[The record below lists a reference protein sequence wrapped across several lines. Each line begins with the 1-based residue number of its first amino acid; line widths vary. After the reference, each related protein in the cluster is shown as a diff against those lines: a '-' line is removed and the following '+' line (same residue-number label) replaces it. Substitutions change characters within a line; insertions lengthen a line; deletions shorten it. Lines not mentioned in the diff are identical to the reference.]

1 MRRFRPAFLGCV
13 VSVQD
18 PESSP
23 AGEQPVVSSRI
34 VDAVVSVLVLG
45 LALLFGWDSW
55 RSGVSWA
62 PDGPQVGYFPFY
74 LSIIMAAA
82 SVYGLVSVLAA
93 PSAEGGP
100 FVTRDQFGRVLKV
113 LVPIIAFCAVTG
125 FLGIYVASFLL
136 VTGFMRI
143 IGRISPWISLLTS
156 AVFTL
161 AMFLTFEIAFN
172 VIMPK
177 GPLEAALGF

>member
-1 MRRFRPAFLGCV
+1 

-18 PESSP
+18 PESSQ
-23 AGEQPVVSSRI
+23 AGERAVVGSRT
-34 VDAVVSVLVLG
+34 VDAVISVCVFAM
-45 LALLFGWDSW
+45 ALLFAWDSW

-74 LSIIMAAA
+74 LSIIMAVA
-82 SVYGLVSVLAA
+82 SLYGLVSALITPAA
-93 PSAEGGP
+93 ERRA
-100 FVTRDQFGRVLKV
+100 FVTRDQFGRVLQV
-113 LVPIIAFCAVTG
+113 LIPIVVFCGVTA

-136 VTGFMRI
+136 VAGFMWG
-143 IGRISPWISLLTS
+143 IGRISPWISLLTA

-161 AMFLTFEIAFN
+161 TMFLTFEIAFN

-177 GPLEAALGF
+177 GPLEAVLGF

>member
-1 MRRFRPAFLGCV
+1 M
-13 VSVQD
+13 SVED

-23 AGEQPVVSSRI
+23 GGDRAVIGSRS
-34 VDAVVSVLVLG
+34 VDLAISVLILG
-45 LALLFGWDSW
+45 LAVLFGWDSW

-74 LSIIMAAA
+74 LSIIMGLA
-82 SVYGLVSVLAA
+82 SLYGMISTLAA
-93 PSAEGGP
+93 NASEDTP
-100 FVTRDQFGRVLKV
+100 FVTRDQLGRVLKV
-113 LVPIIAFCAVTG
+113 LVPIFVFCGLTG

-136 VTGFMRI
+136 VTGFMRV
-143 IGRISPWISLLTS
+143 IGRISLWISLLT
-156 AVFTL
+156 AIVFTL
-161 AMFLTFEIAFN
+161 VMFATFEIAFN